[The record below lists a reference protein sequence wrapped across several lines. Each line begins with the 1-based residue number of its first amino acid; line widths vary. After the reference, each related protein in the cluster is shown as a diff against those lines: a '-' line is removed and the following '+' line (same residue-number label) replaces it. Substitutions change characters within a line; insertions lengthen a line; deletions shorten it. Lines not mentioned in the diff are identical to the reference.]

1 MQGKL
6 GDARRNFDHARRS
19 SGDQQQPNRTRH
31 KTLSYWKRLVV
42 VREYPARAAALST
55 IRAMELARVKPAA
68 KEKGHRGAKQ
78 HLCNIPPGVWVKN
91 ALRF

>member
-1 MQGKL
+1 VQGKL

-31 KTLSYWKRLVV
+31 RTLRYWKKLVV
-42 VREYPARAAALST
+42 VREYS
-55 IRAMELARVKPAA
+55 ARVKPAA